1 MRPCTVH
8 YVLTVADSITYGRH
22 FYSASSISDTVFG
35 IIHCFVMNYGI
46 TNALHDTTRTLI
58 CRVMCMW
65 FDTLAL
71 SQDTCAGKY
80 LKNASAAHAQRL

>member
-22 FYSASSISDTVFG
+22 FYSAGSISDTVVG

-58 CRVMCMW
+58 RRIMCMW
-65 FDTLAL
+65 FDNLVL
-71 SQDTCAGKY
+71 RQDTSAGKY
-80 LKNASAAHAQRL
+80 LKNANSTHA